1 MTKSRNILRPK
12 HKWTASQD
20 DLMRQF
26 YPDLRAEDLA
36 NALGASV
43 SAIYN
48 RAGFL
53 GLEKSDAFKR
63 GPLSSRLRRGDQ
75 VGAKTQFKK
84 GFTPWNKGVP
94 NSTGMSLTRF
104 QPGQK
109 PKNTRTVG
117 EYRVDKTGTL
127 QRKISTAKGNNNLRW
142 RSVHELLWIEANGG
156 LPSHHIVV
164 FKKGM
169 KTNVLEEITIDR
181 LECISIAENMRR
193 NSRFNL
199 SPEINQIISLRASLS
214 RQLNARSKED
224 AEHPGP
230 A

>member
-1 MTKSRNILRPK
+1 
-12 HKWTASQD
+12 
-20 DLMRQF
+20 MRQF

-53 GLEKSDAFKR
+53 GLEKSEAFKQ
-63 GPLSSRLRRGDQ
+63 GPLSSRLRRGDH
-75 VGAKTQFKK
+75 VGAPTQFKK
-84 GFTPWNKGVP
+84 GLTPWNKGVKK
-94 NSTGMSLTRF
+94 STGMSSTRF

-109 PKNTRTVG
+109 PKNTRAVG
-117 EYRVDKTGTL
+117 DYRVDKTGTL
-127 QRKISTAKGNNNLRW
+127 QRKISSVKGANHLRW
-142 RSVHELLWIEANGG
+142 RSVHELLWIEANGN
-156 LPSHHIVV
+156 LPPNHIVV

-169 KTNVLEEITIDR
+169 KTNVLEEITLDR
-181 LECISIAENMRR
+181 LECISIADNMRR

-214 RQLNARSKED
+214 RALNARSKED
-224 AEHPGP
+224 AEHPGS